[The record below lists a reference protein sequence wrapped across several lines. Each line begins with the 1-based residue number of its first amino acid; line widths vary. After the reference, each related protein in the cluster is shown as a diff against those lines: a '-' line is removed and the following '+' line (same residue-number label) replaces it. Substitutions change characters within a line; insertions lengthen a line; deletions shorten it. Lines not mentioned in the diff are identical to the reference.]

1 MVYGDNW
8 IAINAKKK
16 ALHEQYL
23 RILMENHD
31 KIIDDIATHFG
42 TKYPH
47 ITTAEQIVGPAGP
60 GPLKTKQVRL
70 SAGSA
75 TFESI
80 RDLKRKLKAS
90 APEGGHKDHFSA
102 IESIRPHLED
112 NYALR
117 TELEEKHLS
126 DEGVHPDDWMDADL
140 SPHYTDHFSDV
151 AHELSRKNS

>member
-1 MVYGDNW
+1 MSYGDNW

-16 ALHEQYL
+16 VLHEQYL

-47 ITTAEQIVGPAGP
+47 IQ
-60 GPLKTKQVRL
+60 TKVEGKRGF
-70 SAGSA
+70 SKE
-75 TFESI
+75 ESI
-80 RDLKRKLKAS
+80 KDLKAKLNAS

-102 IESIRPHLED
+102 MQSIRPHLED

-117 TELEEKHLS
+117 TELEQKHLS
-126 DEGVHPDDWMDADL
+126 DEAVHPDDWMDADL
-140 SPHYTDHFSDV
+140 SAHFADHFSDV
-151 AHELSRKNS
+151 AHELSTRNS

>member
-70 SAGSA
+70 STDSA

-80 RDLKRKLKAS
+80 KDLKRKLKAS

-117 TELEEKHLS
+117 TALEERHLHGRIDPKYWD
-126 DEGVHPDDWMDADL
+126 DEDL
-140 SPHYTDHFSDV
+140 SPHYPDYFSDV
-151 AHELSRKNS
+151 AGELSKKNS

>member
-1 MVYGDNW
+1 MSYGDNW

-16 ALHEQYL
+16 VLHEQYV

-31 KIIDDIATHFG
+31 KIVDDVATYFG

-60 GPLKTKQVRL
+60 GPLQTKRVRL

-80 RDLKRKLKAS
+80 RDLKAKLNAS
-90 APEGGHKDHFSA
+90 GPHENHFSA
-102 IESIRPHLED
+102 IQSIRPHLED

-117 TELEEKHLS
+117 TELEQKHLS
-126 DEGVHPDDWMDADL
+126 DEPVHPDDWMDADL
-140 SPHYTDHFSDV
+140 SAHFTDHFSDV
-151 AHELSRKNS
+151 ADELSKKK

>member
-31 KIIDDIATHFG
+31 KIVDDVATYFG

-47 ITTAEQIVGPAGP
+47 ITTAEQ
-60 GPLKTKQVRL
+60 VRL
-70 SAGSA
+70 SADSA

-80 RDLKRKLKAS
+80 KDLKAKLNAS
-90 APEGGHKDHFSA
+90 APEGGHKDHLSA
-102 IESIRPHLED
+102 IQSISGHLED

-117 TELEEKHLS
+117 TALEERHLHGRIDPKYWD
-126 DEGVHPDDWMDADL
+126 DEDL
-140 SPHYTDHFSDV
+140 SPHYPDYFSDV
-151 AHELSRKNS
+151 AGELSKKNS